1 MVLSLG
7 VHVFYHLPSL
17 KKVNL
22 PDKAIEFLNF
32 VPIVIMSALWFENL
46 FIQRLGQ
53 LPELNIPNLLASIP
67 TLLAAIFFKKFI
79 NNGCCW
85 NHFTRFN
92 SINLKKLAE
101 GSASFLFIIIFDIV
115 NIIPNSFNNISH

>member
-1 MVLSLG
+1 MPSTNFVILTIFLCGFVTWCSRA
-7 VHVFYHLPSL
+7 LPFAVL

-67 TLLAAIFFKKFI
+67 TLLAAIFSKSLLI
-79 NNGCCW
+79 TVVVG
-85 NHFTRFN
+85 
-92 SINLKKLAE
+92 
-101 GSASFLFIIIFDIV
+101 IISLGLIQLI
-115 NIIPNSFNNISH
+115 